1 MSKAGSTAALRFLAR
16 QRLKLAFA
24 LVLTTLTL
32 ASGITFGSW
41 SVTGTGDGYS
51 KALTAQALTTID
63 VSGSTTAQL
72 YPGGTGDLLVRVSN
86 PNPFAIT
93 VTSVTGN
100 GTIVTTPTNATC
112 DGATGV
118 TYTDTTGLSQNVGA
132 GAAATFTLANKVSMA
147 NTSNNACQGLIFRIP
162 ISISATS

>member
-1 MSKAGSTAALRFLAR
+1 MSKAGTTAALRFLAR
-16 QRLKLAFA
+16 QSWKLAFA
-24 LVLTTLTL
+24 LVLTTLTI
-32 ASGITFGSW
+32 ASGVTFGSW
-41 SVTGTGDGYS
+41 SITGTGNGYS
-51 KALTAQALTTID
+51 KAVTAQALTTVD

-72 YPGGTGDLLVRVSN
+72 YPGGTGDLIVRVSN

-100 GTIVTTPTNATC
+100 GTITS
-112 DGATGV
+112 DKGASCNSSTGV

-147 NTSNNACQGLIFRIP
+147 NSSADACQGAIFTVP